1 MSSSRRRLVPLLVV
15 LLVLPATVPAQNRPE
30 EPLVERV
37 RAAID
42 KGVRHLRSVEKGS
55 QKWEQD
61 IAVANTRPGGESA
74 LALVALLN
82 AGVKPNDP
90 VIERGLEYLRR
101 IEPKNTYVVGLQTMV
116 YAEVGDPRDGPRIQN
131 NVDWLLR
138 ARVYRDNKFQGW
150 GYQEEG
156 STADNSNTQY
166 ALLGLHAGKQAG
178 AKIDRAVWQE
188 IQNYYVTTQA
198 EDGGWIYSHWF
209 NPGRGPTLTM
219 TVAGLCGMYI
229 TAMELNDTGRQL
241 NPDGSDRFCGQ
252 YEENQTI
259 AKGHRWLGTQVGGGT
274 RFAFQ
279 GGVGHIYYNI
289 YGIERLGRLSGQRFL
304 AGHDWY
310 REGCEF
316 LVDKQQED
324 GAWFHSLSPFDKYAV
339 VSTSFALLFLSKG
352 RTPILV
358 SKFAH
363 DPGEDWNRKHNDL
376 RHVVEYTSKELFRK
390 QPLAWQNYDS
400 RRLDLT
406 SRDEVAAEVGSLLQ
420 SPIVFLSGH
429 EAPRLTEIQK
439 TLLKRY
445 IDEGGFLFAEAC
457 CGDRKFTAGF
467 RQLMGELFKET
478 PLKPLGP
485 AHPIWTAHAPVP
497 PNFVGLE
504 GIEMGCKTVVVFSP
518 QPLAGN
524 WEVND
529 RAGERGQLAFRLAGN
544 IVAYA
549 TGLEYPKPRL
559 TTTRLPDAI
568 QETKVPRGYR
578 KVAQIRH
585 GGDWQPAPRA
595 MSNLMRHVRSELKL
609 DVALAPEEMT
619 LNNPSL
625 SQYKFLYMHG
635 RRGFDFGPDELKM
648 LQANLNLGGLLF
660 ADACCGKKEFDQAFR
675 AFVAKLFPESKL
687 EPIPPGDYLFS
698 AELNG
703 SDITTVRVRR
713 ERPDGTAEAEFRDQP
728 PQLEGIKIKDR
739 WVVIYSRYDIGCAL
753 ENHQSSD
760 CKGHDHAS
768 ALRLG
773 TAAVLYSLKK

>member
-1 MSSSRRRLVPLLVV
+1 MSGRRFVPLFAA
-15 LLVLPATVPAQNRPE
+15 LLLLPATIPAQNRAE

-37 RAAID
+37 RAAIE
-42 KGVRHLRSVEKGS
+42 KGVRYLKSVEKGT

-61 IAVANTRPGGESA
+61 ITVAGTRPGGETA
-74 LALVALLN
+74 LALLALLN

-90 VIERGLEYLRR
+90 VVERGLEYLRR
-101 IEPKNTYVVGLQTMV
+101 IDPKDTYVVGLQTMV

-131 NVDWLLR
+131 NVDWLIR
-138 ARVYRDNKFQGW
+138 ARVYRNGQLRGW
-150 GYQEEG
+150 GYREEG
-156 STADNSNTQY
+156 GTADNSNTQY

-178 AKIDRAVWQE
+178 ARIDRSAWEE
-188 IQNYYVTTQA
+188 IQNYYKSTQQ
-198 EDGGWIYSHWF
+198 EDGGWIYSQDY
-209 NPGRGPTLTM
+209 NPGRGTTLTM
-219 TVAGLCGMYI
+219 TVAGLCGLYI
-229 TAMELNDTGRQL
+229 TAMELNDAGRQL
-241 NPDGSDRFCGQ
+241 NPDGSDPKCGV
-252 YEENQTI
+252 YDENPAI
-259 AKGHRWLGTQVGGGT
+259 AKGHRWLAN

-279 GGVGHIYYNI
+279 GAVGHIYYNI

-316 LVDKQQED
+316 LVGTQQED
-324 GAWFHSLSPFDKYAV
+324 GAWFNNVGPFDRYAV
-339 VSTSFALLFLSKG
+339 VSTSFSLLFLSKG
-352 RTPILV
+352 RTPILI

-363 DPGEDWNRKHNDL
+363 LPGEDWNRKHNDL

-390 QPLAWQNYDS
+390 LPLAWQNYDS
-400 RRLDLT
+400 QRADLS
-406 SRDEVAAEVGSLLQ
+406 SRDAVAAEVGSLLQ

-439 TLLKRY
+439 TILKRY

-457 CGDRKFTAGF
+457 CGDKRFAIGF
-467 RQLMGELFKET
+467 RQLMADMYKET

-485 AHPIWTAHAPVP
+485 AHPIWVAHKPVP
-497 PNFVGLE
+497 PDFVALE

-518 QPLAGN
+518 QPLAGY
-524 WEVND
+524 WETND
-529 RAGERGQLAFRLAGN
+529 QTGNHGQLAFRLAGN

-559 TTTRLPDAI
+559 STTRVLDPA

-595 MSNLMRHVRSELKL
+595 MSNLMRHVRAELKL
-609 DVALAPEEMT
+609 DVALTPEEIT
-619 LNNPSL
+619 LNNPGL

-635 RRGFDFGPDELKM
+635 RRGFDFGADELKM
-648 LQANLNLGGLLF
+648 LQANLKLGGLLF

-675 AFVAKLFPESKL
+675 AFVEKLFPDAKL
-687 EPIPPGDYLFS
+687 EPIPPGDYLYS

-703 SDITTVRVRR
+703 SDIASVRVRR
-713 ERPDGTAEAEFRDQP
+713 EKPDGTAEAEYRDQP

-739 WVVIYSRYDIGCAL
+739 WVVIYGRYDIGCAL

-760 CKGHDHAS
+760 CKGHDHTS